1 MYLTYG
7 MLAVFDDGWKRCRV
21 FYVVFFVLL
30 LVVCDGEGQTF
41 GVDDTSDVID
51 YGLFDSLW
59 TEALGQGRLSTH
71 AIGSEPFGRLAGMF
85 ADARPQAYGPV
96 ARSAFWINAYL
107 LCLWQVMERSAGYRS
122 TIWDST
128 LLRRDT
134 FVVAGEPVVLHDMR
148 ELARS
153 HEMTVL
159 VTMMFA
165 TGSTHAPPFPP
176 RAVRARTWYRQ
187 LRDQARRVIRSE
199 RFVLYDPAGHVLQ
212 LAGFFRPYLDG
223 MISERGSVVQFLLPY
238 VSESMAASLGLRPR
252 DLRIVVSDRIER
264 WVRRRG

>member
-1 MYLTYG
+1 
-7 MLAVFDDGWKRCRV
+7 MLFLA
-21 FYVVFFVLL
+21 LL
-30 LVVCDGEGQTF
+30 LVIYDGGGQTF

-59 TEALGQGRLSTH
+59 TEALGQGKLSTY
-71 AIGSEPFGRLAGMF
+71 AVRSEPFGRLAGMF
-85 ADARPQAYGPV
+85 ADAQPRAHGPV

-107 LCLWQVMERSAGYRS
+107 FCLWQVMERSAGYRS

-134 FVVAGEPVVLHDMR
+134 FIVAGESVVLHGMR
-148 ELARS
+148 ERARD
-153 HEMTVL
+153 HGATVL
-159 VTMMFA
+159 VAMTFA

-238 VSESMAASLGLRPR
+238 VSESMAASLGLRPH
-252 DLRIVVSDRIER
+252 DLRIVISDRIER

>member
-1 MYLTYG
+1 MYSRLI
-7 MLAVFDDGWKRCRV
+7 ACDDGWRRCRA
-21 FYVVFFVLL
+21 FGSILFILVL
-30 LVVCDGEGQTF
+30 VMHHGRAQTF
-41 GVDDTSDVID
+41 GIDDTSDVID
-51 YGLFDSLW
+51 YRLFDSLW
-59 TEALGQGRLSTH
+59 TEALGQGRLATS
-71 AIGSEPFGRLAGMF
+71 AVRSGPFHRLAGMF
-85 ADARPQAYGPV
+85 ADARPQAYGPA

-107 LCLWQVMERSAGYRS
+107 LCLWRVMDRSTGYRS

-148 ELARS
+148 KLARQYGA
-153 HEMTVL
+153 TVL
-159 VTMMFA
+159 VAMTFA
-165 TGSTHAPPFPP
+165 TGSTHAPPFLP
-176 RAVRARTWYRQ
+176 RAIRARTWYRQ
-187 LRDQARRVIRSE
+187 LRDQARRVVRSE

-212 LAGFFRPYLDG
+212 LAGFFRPYLDE

-238 VSESMAASLGLRPR
+238 VSESMAAALGLRPH

>member
-1 MYLTYG
+1 MYDRLV
-7 MLAVFDDGWKRCRV
+7 AFDHGWKNRGTLG
-21 FYVVFFVLL
+21 VVVSFLL
-30 LVVCDGEGQTF
+30 LVVYDGKAQAF
-41 GVDDTSDVID
+41 GIDDTSDVID

-59 TEALGQGRLSTH
+59 TEALGQGRLATH
-71 AIGSEPFGRLAGMF
+71 AVRSEPFRRLAGMF
-85 ADARPQAYGPV
+85 EDAQPQAYGPV

-107 LCLWQVMERSAGYRS
+107 LCLWRVMDRSAGYRS

-134 FVVAGEPVVLHDMR
+134 FVVAGGPVVLHEMR
-148 ELARS
+148 ERAQRYGA
-153 HEMTVL
+153 TVL
-159 VTMMFA
+159 VVMTFA
-165 TGSTHAPPFPP
+165 TGSTHAPPFPA

-187 LRDQARRVIRSE
+187 VRDQARRVVRSE

-212 LAGFFRPYLDG
+212 LAGFFRPYLDA

-238 VSESMAASLGLRPR
+238 VSEAMAAALGLRPH